1 MKIIFLLIMVLL
13 SACTQKK
20 EISNEKTSFEMI
32 NREIAPVPMLAEK
45 EVTLGEAAT
54 KIIDTG
60 KNRVSN
66 IALACRSISGMQ
78 LSAGEEFS
86 FNAVTGKK
94 TAARGYKNAPVI
106 FQGEKS
112 YGIGGGV
119 CQVST
124 TVYMA
129 AVNANLEITERHT
142 HSESVAY
149 APGGDDATVVYGEK
163 DFKFKNNLDE
173 TIYIYTWMENGKVYA
188 KIVGKSIVV
197 E

>member
-1 MKIIFLLIMVLL
+1 MKILFLLIMVLL

-32 NREIAPVPMLAEK
+32 NREIAPVPVLVGK
-45 EVTLGEAAT
+45 EVTLGEAVT

-60 KNRVSN
+60 INRVSN
-66 IALACRSISGMQ
+66 ISLACKSISGMQ
-78 LSAGEEFS
+78 LMAGEEFS
-86 FNAVTGKK
+86 FNSVTGKK
-94 TAARGYKNAPVI
+94 TSSRGYKYAPVI
-106 FQGEKS
+106 FKGEKS

-124 TVYMA
+124 TVYLA
-129 AVNANLEITERHT
+129 AVNANLKITERHA

-149 APGGDDATVVYGEK
+149 APGGNDATVVYGEK

-173 TIYIYTWMENGKVYA
+173 SIYIYTWVENEKVYA
-188 KIVGKSIVV
+188 KIVGKSIVA